1 MSGKGF
7 TWSLHVTKRL
17 PGATQPVSGRG
28 PLRAGVSD
36 TLANT
41 LPTTSRNFLFL
52 KTRNARTPS
61 WKPFS
66 LGLQRKEP
74 LEKGLLLQEPW
85 CSLKRWRH
93 ENLLQQIS
101 PWGWPYLPD
110 VHGAGMRD
118 ETPRSAPRQEGQA
131 RVVEGG
137 ASGRGTPGD
146 TGRRG
151 GGWREPTGCSG
162 HRRGGDVQAAPPSKG
177 AKRNPAWT
185 PGLSLRAPALA

>member
-1 MSGKGF
+1 MAEV
-7 TWSLHVTKRL
+7 LLER
-17 PGATQPVSGRG
+17 
-28 PLRAGVSD
+28 GVSD

-61 WKPFS
+61 WKPFA

-118 ETPRSAPRQEGQA
+118 ETRRSAARQEGQA

-137 ASGRGTPGD
+137 ASGSGTPGD
-146 TGRRG
+146 TGAARRRVEGADGMLGTQTGRGCAGSPAKQG
-151 GGWREPTGCSG
+151 GKAKPSLDAGAEPQGPCL
-162 HRRGGDVQAAPPSKG
+162 
-177 AKRNPAWT
+177 
-185 PGLSLRAPALA
+185 GLSGSGAHSC